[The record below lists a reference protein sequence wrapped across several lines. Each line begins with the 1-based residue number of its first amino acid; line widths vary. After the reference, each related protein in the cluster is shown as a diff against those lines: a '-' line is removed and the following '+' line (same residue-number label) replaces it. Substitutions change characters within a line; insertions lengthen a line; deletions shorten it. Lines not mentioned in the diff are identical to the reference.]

1 MFLDKIKDEER
12 ERSQKKE
19 EIFKNYTHELFILTH
34 AIFDLTHAIFH
45 LTHVIFHLTHV
56 NFNLTHAILILTH
69 APTQPTQFSRLKINI
84 YKIFHRTLS
93 GACSQNQFIKEISP
107 MFGACLGSSYYL
119 CLSTSFYFIYFNIWK
134 IKSPDFMQINYGNS
148 MPYNQSVP
156 LPEQEVSSLLRSL
169 CPSLCPNE

>member
-1 MFLDKIKDEER
+1 M
-12 ERSQKKE
+12 
-19 EIFKNYTHELFILTH
+19 TH
-34 AIFDLTHAIFH
+34 AIFDLTHAIFN
-45 LTHVIFHLTHV
+45 LTHAIFNLTHAIFHLTHV